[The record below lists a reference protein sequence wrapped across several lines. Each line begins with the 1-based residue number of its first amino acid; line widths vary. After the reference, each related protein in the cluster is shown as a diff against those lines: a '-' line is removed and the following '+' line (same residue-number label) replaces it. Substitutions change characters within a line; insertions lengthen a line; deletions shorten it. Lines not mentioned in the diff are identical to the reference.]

1 MKKYILFL
9 CALGL
14 LSSCFKDD
22 STVAKEEN
30 RAAEIVVEGLKDTS
44 VVSFSTTLELTPTVP
59 GYTDDELSF
68 AWYIY
73 GGEFENQTENGYRT
87 VSIGNEKT
95 LVYPV
100 ELKTGTYTVVCEA
113 THKETGYFGLTEFT
127 MNVTTAFSEGFY
139 ILKETPDGNTDIDIY
154 NYIQKSLKEDLL
166 ATEHGAPMSGE
177 PRNMTTVYGKTFMDP
192 TTAKSTYG
200 TGLFVA
206 SGANEFTLYNTDDL
220 SKMFDRSD
228 LLFGEMEA
236 DEIPYGMATFS
247 YDNFYFSSKGIRSEM
262 VGSSGFGSE
271 FATGKLGM
279 PSGAGASTWIQA
291 CDGNGLSYWSENE
304 HRLMYASSADCREI
318 PYREGYTGIQVNWSQ
333 AEVVASGWNHVGGIN
348 TIWFLFDVSGEGRYL
363 VLLDGPVINDVQQI
377 DPSLHLATADVV
389 AGNGLTGQFIY
400 SIENNRLYRYSIPE
414 KVESESPLEGLP
426 AGEVT
431 YLVDLFYSSGSLF
444 DYIIVGVQNGA
455 QYSVLM
461 YEIEGSRPKATP
473 AHTFSGT
480 GTLKKVCYVRP
491 TTAYSTPNYYA
502 FTEYAALYGMGP
514 DFPY

>member
-154 NYIQKSLKEDLL
+154 N
-166 ATEHGAPMSGE
+166 
-177 PRNMTTVYGKTFMDP
+177 
-192 TTAKSTYG
+192 
-200 TGLFVA
+200 
-206 SGANEFTLYNTDDL
+206 
-220 SKMFDRSD
+220 
-228 LLFGEMEA
+228 
-236 DEIPYGMATFS
+236 
-247 YDNFYFSSKGIRSEM
+247 
-262 VGSSGFGSE
+262 
-271 FATGKLGM
+271 
-279 PSGAGASTWIQA
+279 
-291 CDGNGLSYWSENE
+291 
-304 HRLMYASSADCREI
+304 
-318 PYREGYTGIQVNWSQ
+318 
-333 AEVVASGWNHVGGIN
+333 
-348 TIWFLFDVSGEGRYL
+348 
-363 VLLDGPVINDVQQI
+363 
-377 DPSLHLATADVV
+377 
-389 AGNGLTGQFIY
+389 
-400 SIENNRLYRYSIPE
+400 
-414 KVESESPLEGLP
+414 
-426 AGEVT
+426 
-431 YLVDLFYSSGSLF
+431 
-444 DYIIVGVQNGA
+444 
-455 QYSVLM
+455 
-461 YEIEGSRPKATP
+461 
-473 AHTFSGT
+473 
-480 GTLKKVCYVRP
+480 
-491 TTAYSTPNYYA
+491 
-502 FTEYAALYGMGP
+502 
-514 DFPY
+514 

>member
-1 MKKYILFL
+1 M
-9 CALGL
+9 
-14 LSSCFKDD
+14 
-22 STVAKEEN
+22 
-30 RAAEIVVEGLKDTS
+30 
-44 VVSFSTTLELTPTVP
+44 
-59 GYTDDELSF
+59 
-68 AWYIY
+68 
-73 GGEFENQTENGYRT
+73 
-87 VSIGNEKT
+87 
-95 LVYPV
+95 VYPV
-100 ELKTGTYTVVCEA
+100 ELTPGTYTVVCEA
-113 THKETGYFGLTEFT
+113 THKETGYFGLIEFT

-139 ILKETPDGNTDIDIY
+139 VLKETADGSTELDIY
-154 NYIQKSLKEDLL
+154 NYTQRSLMENLL
-166 ATEHGAPMSGE
+166 TTVNEAPMQGAPLNLT
-177 PRNMTTVYGKTFMDP
+177 PVYGKTYIDP
-192 TTAKSTYG
+192 ATAKSTYV

-206 SGANEFTLYNTDDL
+206 SGENEFAVYNTNDL

-228 LLFGEMEA
+228 LLFGEMET
-236 DEIPYGMATFS
+236 DEIPYGMVTLN
-247 YDNFYFSSKGIRSEM
+247 YDNFYFSSQGVRTEWTGGAGM
-262 VGSSGFGSE
+262 NTE
-271 FATGKLGM
+271 FSTGKLGM

-389 AGNGLTGQFIY
+389 AGNALTGQFIY

-414 KVESESPLEGLP
+414 KLESESPLEGLP

-431 YLVDLFYSSGSLF
+431 YLVDLFYSSGNLF
-444 DYIIVGVQNGA
+444 DYIIVGVQNGP

-480 GTLKKVCYVRP
+480 GTLKKVCYLCP
-491 TTAYSTPNYYA
+491 TTEYFTPNYYA
-502 FTEYAALYGMGP
+502 FTNYAVLYGMGP